1 MAVAYVS
8 PANQN
13 SVSPAL
19 KGPQNVVRGY
29 RGRAHDPNRTNI
41 ARILHATHAC
51 QISGAIGTPVAHK
64 RDYPG
69 LKTVLFHIALLKYK
83 LVRFAHNWNVGI
95 LEHWNIGFWENGKLG
110 YCKIPLDRQ

>member
-8 PANQN
+8 PAHQN

-19 KGPQNVVRGY
+19 KGPQNVVGGY

-41 ARILHATHAC
+41 AWILHATHAR

-64 RDYPG
+64 RDYSG
-69 LKTVLFHIALLKYK
+69 LKTIFFHIAVLKYK
-83 LVRFAHNWNVGI
+83 LFRST
-95 LEHWNIGFWENGKLG
+95 E
-110 YCKIPLDRQ
+110 CS